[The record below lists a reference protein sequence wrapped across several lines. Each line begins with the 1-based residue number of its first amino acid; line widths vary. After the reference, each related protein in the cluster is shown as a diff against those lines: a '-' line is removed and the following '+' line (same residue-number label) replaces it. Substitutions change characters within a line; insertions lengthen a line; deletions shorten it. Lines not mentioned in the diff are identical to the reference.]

1 VKNSIKWAR
10 FTGATKVEPIVE
22 LTRHGRNFMPSK
34 KKTTS
39 DKRRPRKAA
48 AKRQAL
54 DWTLGLPNE
63 RGGSNGTREYQRI
76 RNPQTAEEREKW
88 LEKRDKL
95 TLQAFEMAYENHHQ
109 RKAS

>member
-1 VKNSIKWAR
+1 
-10 FTGATKVEPIVE
+10 
-22 LTRHGRNFMPSK
+22 MPSK

-39 DKRRPRKAA
+39 DKRKHRMSA
-48 AKRQAL
+48 AKRPTLVL
-54 DWTLGLPNE
+54 DWNLGLPDE

-76 RNPQTAEEREKW
+76 RNPQTGEERKKW

-95 TLQAFEMAYENHHQ
+95 TLRAFQMAYENHHH

>member
-1 VKNSIKWAR
+1 
-10 FTGATKVEPIVE
+10 
-22 LTRHGRNFMPSK
+22 MPSK

-39 DKRRPRKAA
+39 DKRKPRKPT
-48 AKRQAL
+48 AKRRALAL

-95 TLQAFEMAYENHHQ
+95 TLRAFQMAYENHHQ